1 MVFPADDRDVL
12 VELKIGPS
20 TWTDITPDVYTRDLI
35 EITRGRSDEVSEAA
49 PTSCRFNV
57 DNAGGKFSLRNPLS
71 TLYGKIGRNTQ
82 ARVALQTD
90 PVYDAY
96 SNASGT
102 GDLSW
107 THTPVGNPTG
117 VCVFIWQYN
126 TNAFQI
132 ASVTY
137 GGVAMERK
145 IGGLFALGATNVV
158 GYMYWLNTSIP
169 AGPQTIV
176 VDTTATILRQASAI
190 TVTGG
195 SNAEI
200 DNSGFAN
207 SGGSPS
213 ANPGMALLTFKR
225 SRLFGSLLSEL
236 DDGSTIS
243 ATAGFTEL
251 GEHDI
256 GTETV
261 SVVRSTNTQVPGTYG
276 MNWNAASAHWGLM
289 AVAIRAVYYRSTTEI
304 PALPPRWNDTG
315 RDPSMLIESNGLLRR
330 LGQGTDPAQTGL
342 RDYILSK
349 PQSLTTYYP
358 LSGAEGTKESVNLGA
373 TWKGSTRFSGVKD
386 PGPGPVF
393 TYGVDMGSY
402 LGTGMELNA
411 TGTTSYMFG
420 QVGTGEQ
427 SGAALDFVWQSP
439 AMGVL
444 TAEIQDYNLNRWA
457 VTLNTSSDDCT
468 AQVSFIDPNVGPIGF
483 AATAFLPELQN
494 TDVHHCRLQVIV
506 VGADTNYILYIDGV
520 SVKTG
525 TMSGYKWLGTSLF
538 RLYYTRYV
546 NQTVMNIA
554 HLTVWSEN
562 NPAVIPLA
570 SDITAAAKGYA
581 GETAGVRMLRIA
593 GVGAI
598 PFTVVGDPAD
608 TTVMG
613 PQFSESKLTQLRDA
627 ESTDRGI
634 LAEPRDQLALTY
646 RTRASMY
653 AQTPKL
659 TLDMSAGQVSVPFE
673 PTDDDT
679 YIRNDVTAVRREGD
693 SYRVV
698 QTAGKL
704 SISDPPNG
712 VGRYKD
718 EVTVNVQTDAQLPG
732 FASWLMNAGTLDQ
745 ARYPSITV
753 DLAKN
758 SIVDAGLEAA
768 ILALDYGDRILLTNA
783 SFLNIYDDISLIVL
797 GYNETIGPHEH
808 KIRFSCMP
816 ETAYAVAV
824 WGVSPSVGTD
834 HYDTNGSALASGIT
848 TTATSLSVKDIGG
861 TLWTNDASA
870 FPFDI
875 QIGGERITV
884 QNITG
889 TTSPQTFSPVVRSV
903 NGVVKSHLTDA
914 DVRLFRTPR
923 YAL

>member
-1 MVFPADDRDVL
+1 MAFPADDRDVL
-12 VELKIGPS
+12 VEMKIGPT
-20 TWTDITPDVYTRDLI
+20 TWTDITADVYTRDLI
-35 EITRGRSDEVSEAA
+35 EITRGRNDEGAEAA
-49 PTSCRFNV
+49 PSFCRFSV
-57 DNAGGKFSLRNPLS
+57 DNTGGKYSLRNPLS

-82 ARVALQTD
+82 VRVSLQTD

-126 TNAFQI
+126 TASGQV

-137 GGVAMERK
+137 GGVTMERK
-145 IGGLFALGATNVV
+145 IFGLFALGATNMV
-158 GYMYWLNTSIP
+158 GYCYWLNTNIP
-169 AGPQTIV
+169 DGPQTIV
-176 VDTTATILRQASAI
+176 VDTTATILRQASAVS
-190 TVTGG
+190 VTGG
-195 SNAEI
+195 SNAEM

-207 SGGSPS
+207 SGGSAS

-225 SRLFGSLLSEL
+225 TRLFGSMFSEL

-243 ATAGFTEL
+243 AGTGYVEL

-261 SVVRSTNTQVPGTYG
+261 SVERSAVLPAGNYAIG
-276 MNWNAASAHWGLM
+276 WNAASAHWGIM
-289 AVAIRAVYYRSTTEI
+289 TVAIRTVYYRSTTEI

-315 RDPSMLIESNGLLRR
+315 TDPSIPIESAGLLRR

-342 RDYILSK
+342 RDYILSQ
-349 PQSLTTYYP
+349 PQSLTSYYP
-358 LSGAEGTKESVNLGA
+358 LSGAEGTKESINLGS

-411 TGTTSYMFG
+411 TGNTSYMFG
-420 QVGTGEQ
+420 QVGTGEP
-427 SGAALDFVWQSP
+427 SGAAFDFVWQSP

-444 TAEIQDYNLNRWA
+444 TAEIQDYNLNRWS

-506 VGADTNYILYIDGV
+506 VGADTNYTLYIDGV

-525 TMSGYKWLGTSLF
+525 TMAGYKWLGTSVF

-554 HLTVWSEN
+554 HITVWSEN
-562 NPAVIPLA
+562 NPAVIPSAAAL
-570 SDITAAAKGYA
+570 TAAAKGYA
-581 GETAGVRMLRIA
+581 GETAGDRLLRISS
-593 GVGAI
+593 VGAI
-598 PFTVVGDPAD
+598 PLTIVGDPAD

-613 PQFSESKLTQLRDA
+613 PQYSESKLTQLRDV
-627 ESTDRGI
+627 ESTDLGI

-653 AQTPKL
+653 AQAPKV
-659 TLDMSAGQVSVPFE
+659 TLDMSAGQVSAPFE

-679 YIRNDVTAVRREGD
+679 YTRNDVTAVRREGD
-693 SYRVV
+693 SYRII
-698 QTAGKL
+698 QTVGKL

-753 DLAKN
+753 DLAKS

-768 ILALDYGDRILLTNA
+768 ILALDYGDRILLSNA

-797 GYNETIGPHEH
+797 GYTETIGPHEH
-808 KIRFSCMP
+808 KIRFKCMP
-816 ETAYAVAV
+816 EAAYAVAV
-824 WGVSPSVGTD
+824 YGTSPTVGTD
-834 HYDTNGSALASGIT
+834 HYDTNGSALAAGVNS
-848 TTATSLSVKDIGG
+848 TATSLSVKDTGG
-861 TLWTNDASA
+861 TLWTTDASA

-875 QIGGERITV
+875 QVGGERITV

-889 TTSPQTFSPVVRSV
+889 TSSPQTFSPVIRSV